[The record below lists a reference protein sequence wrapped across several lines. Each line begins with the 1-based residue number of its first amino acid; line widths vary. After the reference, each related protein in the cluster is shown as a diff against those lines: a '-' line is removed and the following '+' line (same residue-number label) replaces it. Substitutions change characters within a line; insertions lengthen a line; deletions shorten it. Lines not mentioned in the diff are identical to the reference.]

1 MEVHWAVAVFFP
13 LWESSKWLEMVKE
26 AVGVELI
33 IGAAGCVCES
43 WRDSQR
49 SQAAS
54 MFQLQTS

>member
-1 MEVHWAVAVFFP
+1 MAGN
-13 LWESSKWLEMVKE
+13 VKE
-26 AVGVELI
+26 VVGVELI
-33 IGAAGCVCES
+33 MGAAGCVCER

>member
-1 MEVHWAVAVFFP
+1 MAGN
-13 LWESSKWLEMVKE
+13 VKE

-33 IGAAGCVCES
+33 MGAAGCVCDR